1 MHAKSLQPCQTP
13 CDPMGST
20 PSGSFVHGILQ
31 ARILEWVAISFSK
44 SLQYQ
49 QIKLFNEKADW
60 QRGLTINVTQ
70 YMLSINIRVL
80 SYIQKEFA
88 NKRVENGIHANRPKV
103 GIAVAVLALDEID
116 FKRTFF
122 FF

>member
-1 MHAKSLQPCQTP
+1 
-13 CDPMGST
+13 
-20 PSGSFVHGILQ
+20 
-31 ARILEWVAISFSK
+31 
-44 SLQYQ
+44 
-49 QIKLFNEKADW
+49 
-60 QRGLTINVTQ
+60 
-70 YMLSINIRVL
+70 MLSINIRVL

-122 FF
+122 FI